1 MRVLC
6 AQRSED
12 GKTFPPVVT
21 KGVVPRGTRPGDP
34 EAGFTLTELI
44 VVIGIIGILAAIGIP
59 SFMAWMPKL
68 RLNGAAR
75 MVMGDLMAAR
85 MKAVSQNNEFKVF
98 FINDHQYTILDDD
111 NGNGVIDVGEATET
125 KNIQDQYSEVT
136 LSSTANPVFDPRGTA
151 SPAATITLTGSGS
164 KLVKVHL
171 TGRVMIE

>member
-6 AQRSED
+6 APRSED
-12 GKTFPPVVT
+12 GKTLPLMVAKKIVR
-21 KGVVPRGTRPGDP
+21 RGTRRGDP
-34 EAGFTLTELI
+34 EAGFTLVELI
-44 VVIGIIGILAAIGIP
+44 VVVVIIGILAAIGIP
-59 SFMAWMPKL
+59 SFMAWMPKM

-98 FINDHQYTILDDD
+98 FINDHHYTILDDD
-111 NGNGVIDVGEATET
+111 NGNGNIDTGEATET
-125 KNIQDQYSEVT
+125 KNIQDQYSDVT
-136 LSSTANPVFDPRGTA
+136 LSSTADPIFFPRGTA
-151 SPAATITLTGSGS
+151 TIATITLTGSGS